1 MAEQI
6 NNAQVEALSM
16 RIKQLTVTA
25 EAMARLIE
33 TEVNEGK
40 VNKRDILEALRYDHN
55 LLDASTI
62 ISLLKSKLVTV
73 EELLDAGME
82 KVFVRELFSE
92 NKFPSFGEPTK
103 LQQIDKPSTEIYF
116 WGVPGSGIT
125 LAIGS
130 IINAMTNSN
139 EVTAA
144 HPDIES
150 QGYVNLIKL
159 MRIFQDEAICRVPEG
174 NTTREMSAMGID
186 LIDAEDK
193 THPVTLIEPPTNML
207 RYIYNQSVV
216 KEPVKEEEQEV
227 IDTLSHLINDSTN
240 RRIHFF
246 VIENTHERKLF
257 EGLPEKI
264 YLSTTISFL
273 QQLGAFKKTDGIYIL
288 VTKVDDNDSVKANDL
303 VQSKYLGIHNRLQMI
318 CRENFIGNGQVE
330 VIPFSVGEF
339 CFKTLFKYNPK
350 PADAVARIILE
361 NTNSAVEKKPI
372 DTTLKQMFSKFK
384 FTKK

>member
-6 NNAQVEALSM
+6 NNPQVEALSM
-16 RIKQLTVTA
+16 RIKQLA
-25 EAMARLIE
+25 ISPDAMTRLIE
-33 TEVNEGK
+33 TETSEGK

-62 ISLLKSKLVTV
+62 IALLRSKLFSV
-73 EELLDAGME
+73 EELLDAGLE
-82 KVFVRELFSE
+82 KAYVRELFSD
-92 NKFPSFGEPTK
+92 NKFPSFGVPSK
-103 LQQIDKPSTEIYF
+103 LEHIDKPSTEIYF

-139 EVTAA
+139 EVAAA

-159 MRIFQDEAICRVPEG
+159 MRIFQDETICRVPEG
-174 NTTREMSAMGID
+174 NSTLEMSAMGID

-193 THPVTLIEPPTNML
+193 THPVTLIEPPTSML
-207 RYIYNQSVV
+207 RCIYNQSVV
-216 KEPVKEEEQEV
+216 KEPVKENEQEI

-246 VIENTHERKLF
+246 VIENTDERKLF
-257 EGLPEKI
+257 DELPEKI

-288 VTKVDDNDSVKANDL
+288 VTKVDNSDAVKANDL

-318 CRENFIGNGQVE
+318 CRENYIGNGQVE

-350 PADAVARIILE
+350 PADTVARVILE
-361 NTNSAVEKKPI
+361 NTNSAVEKKPL
-372 DTTLKQMFSKFK
+372 DTTVKHFLSKIK
-384 FTKK
+384 LPKR

>member
-1 MAEQI
+1 MAEQT
-6 NNAQVEALSM
+6 NNAQAEALSM
-16 RIKQLTVTA
+16 RIKQLSLEPEAMTRLIQA
-25 EAMARLIE
+25 EAG
-33 TEVNEGK
+33 EGK
-40 VNKRDILEALRYDHN
+40 VNKRDILDALRCDHN

-62 ISLLKSKLVTV
+62 STLLASKLITV
-73 EELLDAGME
+73 EELLDAGIE
-82 KVFVRELFSE
+82 KPFVRELFSE
-92 NKFPSFGEPTK
+92 NKFPTFSEPSK
-103 LQQIDKPSTEIYF
+103 LEQIDKASTEIYF

-130 IINAMTNSN
+130 IINAMTNSS

-150 QGYVNLIKL
+150 QGYVNLIRL
-159 MRIFQDEAICRVPEG
+159 MRIFQDEAVCRVPEG
-174 NTTREMSAMGID
+174 NSTREVSAMGID

-193 THPVTLIEPPTNML
+193 THPVTLIEPPTSLL

-216 KEPVKEEEQEV
+216 KEPVTEEEQDV
-227 IDTLSHLINDSTN
+227 INTLSHLINDSAN

-246 VIENTHERKLF
+246 IIENTHERKLF

-273 QQLGAFKKTDGIYIL
+273 QQLGAFRKTDGIYIL
-288 VTKVDDNDSVKANDL
+288 VTKVDDGDSVKANDL

-350 PADAVARIILE
+350 PADTVARLILE

-372 DTTLKQMFSKFK
+372 DANLKQMFSKFRL
-384 FTKK
+384 KKK